1 MHLLLQDRTG
11 HFGTIENMDTT
22 NLDKTGQ
29 NLDKFGQI
37 LTIFVQNGD
46 IFSYT
51 WYEEYILEP
60 SQVLRVLFLSHKSM
74 FQHPQNDLEPKPPSS
89 LLQTQMLTPTPT
101 QKCHD
106 QFLFIHV

>member
-22 NLDKTGQ
+22 NLDK
-29 NLDKFGQI
+29 FGQI
-37 LTIFVQNGD
+37 LTIFVQNSD

-51 WYEEYILEP
+51 WYEDYILEP
-60 SQVLRVLFLSHKSM
+60 SQVQRVLFLSHKSM
-74 FQHPQNDLEPKPPSS
+74 FQHPQNDADLEPRSPLS

-101 QKCHD
+101 QKCQH
-106 QFLFIHV
+106 QFLFMKNNWLEN